1 MYFKRKAEVKKGLFE
16 ELRNEFPEKIKRLI
30 EVVAE

>member
-1 MYFKRKAEVKKGLFE
+1 VKKGLFE
-16 ELRNEFPEKIKRLI
+16 ELRNEFPEKIKGLI